1 MITLEEIC
9 MDESNSVSTP
19 ILSIPESTNYW
30 LVRADGGK
38 YYSDFLE
45 DGFIAIANNKITIA
59 SINKRKQS
67 SNSNNINYRELY
79 LDAYP
84 NESNQTA
91 GLRANQIRRFA
102 STMKINDI
110 VLVPAKNST
119 NFLIGVI
126 TSSAYDANQAN
137 ITKKIDLQTLNA
149 NHSTICPY
157 TKRRDVTWIKEIFKN
172 QLPKGLLWALSAHE
186 ALFHIQSIDDINS
199 IDRLFSPLYIKNKNV
214 HFLISAGTNENLTMK
229 QWDEFISILKTAD
242 IDPKL
247 IKVDIRRNSPVSM
260 NLIATVIKINEL
272 YKLYK
277 AIEPFL
283 EAGVLTTGTGGT
295 LLFAWR
301 VIGGKRGKELGLV
314 EWCQEIYRQHL
325 ENKKLKYKVNY
336 KIAKQKD
343 SELKRAKL
351 HPKVSGT
358 LILPESKSMNQDQE
372 SLSQSTKLREKQSK
386 KVLLNQLVELLIYL
400 SLSAKK

>member
-1 MITLEEIC
+1 M
-9 MDESNSVSTP
+9 
-19 ILSIPESTNYW
+19 
-30 LVRADGGK
+30 
-38 YYSDFLE
+38 
-45 DGFIAIANNKITIA
+45 
-59 SINKRKQS
+59 QS
-67 SNSNNINYRELY
+67 
-79 LDAYP
+79 A
-84 NESNQTA
+84 
-91 GLRANQIRRFA
+91 
-102 STMKINDI
+102 
-110 VLVPAKNST
+110 
-119 NFLIGVI
+119 
-126 TSSAYDANQAN
+126 
-137 ITKKIDLQTLNA
+137 
-149 NHSTICPY
+149 
-157 TKRRDVTWIKEIFKN
+157 
-172 QLPKGLLWALSAHE
+172 
-186 ALFHIQSIDDINS
+186 
-199 IDRLFSPLYIKNKNV
+199 
-214 HFLISAGTNENLTMK
+214 
-229 QWDEFISILKTAD
+229 
-242 IDPKL
+242 
-247 IKVDIRRNSPVSM
+247 
-260 NLIATVIKINEL
+260 
-272 YKLYK
+272 LYK